1 MRRRFRFRTVL
12 RLAVALLFTLLV
24 VAVGGWVVSPEVR
37 YVARAG
43 VEEARILLGR
53 KPIADVAADPG
64 TDVATRDKLSLVL
77 AARDFAALSLGL
89 DAGETYTTYS
99 RVRRDTLVLVL
110 TASRYDRL
118 AEKLWS
124 YPVVGRV
131 PYKGFFRFDL
141 ALKEARR
148 LEQTGMDTYIRPSSA
163 FSTLGWFNDP
173 LLSTTLRG
181 DSVDL
186 AATVIHEILHNTVFL
201 PGHVDFNESFANFV
215 GYRGA
220 EAFFR
225 GRGDSANA
233 ARAAA
238 RWRDELRLGRFY
250 AGLADRLE
258 QIYAPGIAGPA
269 LRAERRRIFRLA
281 LSELGGPV
289 ARSLET
295 IDGRA
300 LAERPINNAVV
311 IAQRLYRTRLDRF
324 EQLLTASGGDVK
336 AAIAAVRQGVEGDGD
351 PWAKLAATARPAPSS
366 PAAAPP
372 RRRAR

>member
-12 RLAVALLFTLLV
+12 RLAGALGFTLLL
-24 VAVGGWVVSPEVR
+24 VAVGAWAVSPEVR
-37 YVARAG
+37 YVVRAG
-43 VEEARILLGR
+43 TEEARILLGR
-53 KPIADVAADPG
+53 KPIADVAADPA
-64 TDVATRDKLSLVL
+64 TDPATRAKLSLVL
-77 AARDFAALSLGL
+77 AARGFAAESLSL
-89 DAGETYTTYS
+89 DAGETFTTYS

-110 TASRYDRL
+110 SASRYDRL

-131 PYKGFFRFDL
+131 PYKGFFKFDL
-141 ALKEARR
+141 AFKEARR
-148 LEQTGMDTYIRPSSA
+148 LEQTGLDTYIRPSSA

-173 LLSTTLRG
+173 LLSTTLRD

-225 GRGDSANA
+225 DRGDRRNA
-233 ARAAA
+233 ERAAA

-258 QIYAPGIAGPA
+258 QLYAPGIAGPA
-269 LRAERRRIFRLA
+269 LREERQRIFRLA

-289 ARSLET
+289 ARTLET
-295 IDGRA
+295 VDGRA
-300 LAERPINNAVV
+300 LAERPVNNAVV
-311 IAQRLYRTRLDRF
+311 IAQRLYRTQLDRF
-324 EQLLTASGGDVK
+324 EQLLSANRGDMK
-336 AAIAAVRQGVEGDGD
+336 ATIAAVRQGVAGDGD
-351 PWAKLAATARPAPSS
+351 PWAKLAAAARSAPSS

-372 RRRAR
+372 RRPAR